1 MFNGSRFFNLA
12 RKWKKEDNG
21 KVYTSMHL
29 RILQEVMDHY
39 FGCIAGYCNS
49 QLLEINTTD
58 YPAISIALVL
68 DEVGY
73 YNYSIEL
80 NHKIGK
86 TLVTL
91 RNTL

>member
-12 RKWKKEDNG
+12 RKWKEQDG
-21 KVYTSMHL
+21 VDTTHL
-29 RILQEVMDHY
+29 RILQAVMNHY
-39 FGCIAGYCNS
+39 FGCIAGDCNS

-58 YPAISIALVL
+58 YPVISIALVL
-68 DEVGY
+68 DAVGY
-73 YNYSIEL
+73 YNYSIER